1 MSDEKNDNE
10 SDSSEILNDED
21 KIKNEDIIS
30 SSSDEENNQNQ
41 NQNQNQINNIQN
53 KEDSANKYENS
64 KLLGNKRKI
73 SIEHKEK
80 NDYNNYS
87 NNPRNKIKKY
97 NNYSNEKK
105 NFQPSLDIPLVT
117 YDLFCELYRRK
128 SSNKNI
134 NDEELKKFYDEY
146 KMNHEQKNNEQFY
159 NNHKTDEWFLEKY
172 HPEKFVQ
179 FNEKE
184 RSEMCQKK
192 SKIFFDSY
200 DIENMINK
208 KEIIDIKADD
218 NLLPKMNYIFDLK
231 EEHEYDKS
239 IKLLYT
245 KVNLENNKIEEIE
258 RNLNNIPLNKDIIQ
272 KKLEEDGR
280 PYYFYN
286 PDYLTLYN
294 FTSLTKN
301 IDIISVIHFF
311 KKYSGFV
318 SLSLTEPER
327 INGYK
332 RSFWVV
338 YDNEENY
345 NNVLNNLKEYELNEG
360 FTIKIIKSETL
371 QNPLYRKIKLT
382 PPLFEERLEEDIIG
396 TNKIITILDKYR
408 EIINNPLTENFRPNE
423 LQNLNEEEKT
433 NILNLNILY
442 LRKVHGFCYYCL
454 KGFKD
459 ERNLTKKCDFL
470 HLRHYIKLGKRENQ
484 GDILNKK
491 NINIDEKELQNA
503 VEFDKLFTEKL
514 NEILNDK
521 EKINNILL
529 LRPKYLLDDPLA
541 LEKIEEEKKEFIKQN
556 SEQLEEQKFECKV
569 CKKKFI
575 AFNFIENHMKN
586 KHQKEMM
593 EYTHMQVNEYLMK
606 INFKE
611 DKEKFNKSNI
621 INNREDYEEYMNKLK
636 SQKNNN
642 SINGS
647 SYEHFIYKKYKDWD
661 DPINFQSVKNPY
673 MKISYDDL

>member
-593 EYTHMQVNEYLMK
+593 EYAHMQVNEYLMK